1 MKDVGAQG
9 ASVCLQGKKQ
19 TLTRP
24 NYVVTL
30 TLTSALSNYKKSLVF
45 CVHRGARDEAGYSQV
60 RQALPYV
67 SQPPLTFCFYTE
79 FH

>member
-9 ASVCLQGKKQ
+9 AIVCLQGKKQ

-30 TLTSALSNYKKSLVF
+30 TLTLALYNYKKSLVF
-45 CVHRGARDEAGYSQV
+45 CVHHGARDDAGYSQV

-67 SQPPLTFCFYTE
+67 SQPPLTFCFDTG